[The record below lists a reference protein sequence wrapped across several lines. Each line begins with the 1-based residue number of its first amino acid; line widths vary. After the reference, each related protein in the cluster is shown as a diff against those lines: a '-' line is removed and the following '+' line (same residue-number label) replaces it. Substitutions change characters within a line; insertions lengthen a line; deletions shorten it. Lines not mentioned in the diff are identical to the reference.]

1 MLCVENVLEPI
12 TTEALTN
19 EVYYYYLW
27 ERLYTLSDKNLLNIK
42 QTMKKFT
49 RVEGA
54 SITRQG
60 YPCFYKEE
68 SL

>member
-1 MLCVENVLEPI
+1 MENVLEPI

-19 EVYYYYLW
+19 ELYYYYLW
-27 ERLYTLSDKNLLNIK
+27 ERLYTLLDKNLINIK
-42 QTMKKFT
+42 QTMKIFT
-49 RVEGA
+49 GVEGA